1 METRIQRHKKYRAE
15 LIKEGSD
22 IYIKEKPMM
31 TTTALPIKEVIDMVE
46 DDKKSLAYYKRQR
59 NERVIK
65 YILLILLLIACVV
78 GIIMFGI
85 YAFGGQGK

>member
-22 IYIKEKPMM
+22 VAMKEKPLMT
-31 TTTALPIKEVIDMVE
+31 TTTALPIKEVMDMVE
-46 DDKKSLAYYKRQR
+46 DDKKNLSYYKKQR
-59 NERVIK
+59 NMKVAK
-65 YILLILLLIACVV
+65 FVLLILLLIACIV

-85 YAFGGQGK
+85 YAFGGQ

>member
-22 IYIKEKPMM
+22 VSIKEKPMM

-46 DDKKSLAYYKRQR
+46 DDKKSKAYYARQR
-59 NERVIK
+59 NERIIK
-65 YILLILLLIACVV
+65 FILLVLLLVVVTV

-85 YAFGGQGK
+85 YAFGGN

>member
-1 METRIQRHKKYRAE
+1 METRIQRHKNYRAE
-15 LIKEGSD
+15 LIKEGSNVV
-22 IYIKEKPMM
+22 IKEKPLT

-59 NERVIK
+59 NERVTK
-65 YILLILLLIACVV
+65 FVLLILLLVAVIV

-85 YAFGGQGK
+85 YAFGGH

>member
-1 METRIQRHKKYRAE
+1 METRIQRHKNYRAE

-22 IYIKEKPMM
+22 VQIKEKPLT

-46 DDKKSLAYYKRQR
+46 DDAKTRAYYKRQR
-59 NERVIK
+59 NERVTK
-65 YILLILLLIACVV
+65 FVLLILLLVAVIV

-85 YAFGGQGK
+85 YAFGGH

>member
-15 LIKEGSD
+15 LIKEGSSTTL
-22 IYIKEKPMM
+22 KEKPM
-31 TTTALPIKEVIDMVE
+31 TATSALPIREVMDIVE
-46 DDKKSLAYYKRQR
+46 EDKKNLSFYKRER

-65 YILLILLLIACVV
+65 FVLLVLLLTACIV

-85 YAFGGQGK
+85 YAFGGK

>member
-22 IYIKEKPMM
+22 ISIKEKPMM

-46 DDKKSLAYYKRQR
+46 DDKKTRSYYNKQR
-59 NERVIK
+59 NERIIK
-65 YILLILLLIACVV
+65 YTLLVLLLIVCVV

-85 YAFGGQGK
+85 YAFGGN

>member
-1 METRIQRHKKYRAE
+1 METRIQRHKNYRAE
-15 LIKEGSD
+15 LIKEGSNVQ
-22 IYIKEKPMM
+22 IKEKPLT

-46 DDKKSLAYYKRQR
+46 DDAKTRAYYKRQR

-65 YILLILLLIACVV
+65 YILLILLLIAVIV

-85 YAFGGQGK
+85 YAFGGH

>member
-22 IYIKEKPMM
+22 VAIKEKPMM

-46 DDKKSLAYYKRQR
+46 DDKKNLAYYKRQR
-59 NERVIK
+59 NER
-65 YILLILLLIACVV
+65 ILKFVLLGLLLVACIV

-85 YAFGGQGK
+85 YAFGGK